1 MMLHARQTIQRKF
14 LEELAFTL
22 LKEVLRGG
30 TVIVCVCVFACG
42 VFIRHLGMSKNQKT
56 ASGETDDFLTWAIL
70 NDSIEAQ
77 EST

>member
-1 MMLHARQTIQRKF
+1 MLHARQTIQRKF
-14 LEELAFTL
+14 LEELAL

-30 TVIVCVCVFACG
+30 MVIVCVFACG
-42 VFIRHLGMSKNQKT
+42 VFIRHLGMSKNQKM